1 MLYGV
6 TSATKFVLPRRETM
20 RYSGRVCTTLLF
32 AVLLLPCAAPN
43 LRAQDSDSLRSMQ
56 IEDYARWRSIVSVAI
71 SDDGNWMTYG
81 YRHHRA
87 DDTLYVKNLET
98 GQQYEVPRGSTP
110 EFSDNSRW
118 MAYTIDKTFEEAE
131 KLRKDSK
138 PVPEQAGLLN
148 LVSGERI
155 TWNNVDS
162 FVFSVG
168 SGFLALKMEA
178 ADAEAEFDGTDLVL
192 RNLTGEFDEVIGN
205 ANEFSFNKPGTHLAF
220 TIDAAGRS
228 GNGLYLNVLGAGV
241 RRVLDS
247 DTLEYSRLTWNEG
260 GTALA
265 VLKGLKPDSLMER
278 VNSLVAFSNI
288 ASEPGRVEV
297 TPANLSGFPEGYVV
311 SDRGTLSFSEDVSRV
326 FFGIKPQET
335 EFKEDEDNPVANVD
349 IFHWNDDRIQT
360 VQALRANR
368 DRSFTYKAA
377 YDIPNSSFVQLSD
390 SSMRNIDITR
400 DGNWGI
406 GNNDRP
412 YISDWE
418 ESRADYYRVNTRTG
432 ERTPMFEA
440 QKRTLGLSPD
450 SKHFLYWKDGH
461 VWDYAI
467 DEGQSIN
474 LTESAPVSFVNEE
487 FDRFGTKPPHG
498 VAGWTED
505 GNAVVLNG
513 RYDLWLQPLDGSA
526 ATVLTEGYGAANR
539 TRLRYVRL
547 DPEERF
553 LDLDDELVLSAY
565 GDLTKRYGY
574 FVLDDGDLEE
584 RAWDD
589 MMVTGLRK
597 AKDAGRVL
605 FTMQTFQMFPNYHV
619 SDMRMSDRE
628 QITDA
633 NPWQSEY
640 RWGRSILI
648 DYQNK
653 DGVPL
658 QGVLSIPDSYQP
670 GDQYPMLVDFY
681 EKNSQNL
688 YRYPRAIFRDTPM
701 FGKYVSNGYLVLLP
715 DVHFANGTTHDNM
728 LDCVEAATRKVIE
741 LGYADP
747 ERIGLHGHSYSGGGA
762 SFIATRSNMFA
773 AIVAGAAPIDLAAEF
788 NILFHGSG
796 QNNHSYDIY
805 GQGRY
810 GTDPFKDFELYR
822 SQSPITWV
830 ETMDTPLLY
839 LHGKEDGSVEYLQ
852 GMEFYNALRFLGKPI
867 IFASYPDQDHHLSK
881 LENQKDF
888 MTRMEQFYDHYLN
901 GAPAPDWM
909 VNGVPYLQKRQ
920 GARALMEKRER

>member
-1 MLYGV
+1 L
-6 TSATKFVLPRRETM
+6 
-20 RYSGRVCTTLLF
+20 LLF
-32 AVLLLPCAAPN
+32 PSASSLAY
-43 LRAQDSDSLRSMQ
+43 AQEQDSLRAMQ
-56 IEDYARWRSIVSVAI
+56 IEDYARWRSIVSVSI

-81 YRHHRA
+81 YRTHRS
-87 DDTLYVKNLET
+87 DDTLYVKSLQSDAE
-98 GQQYEVPRGSTP
+98 YEIPRGSEP
-110 EFSDNSRW
+110 AFSDDSRW
-118 MAYTIDKTFEEAE
+118 VAFSLDKTFSEAE
-131 KLRKDSK
+131 KLRKDRK

-148 LVSGERI
+148 LATGERI
-155 TWNNVDS
+155 TWDNVDS
-162 FVFSVG
+162 FGFSKG
-168 SGFLALKMEA
+168 SGFLALKKDA
-178 ADAEAEFDGTDLVL
+178 ADPDAEHDGTDLVL
-192 RNLTGEFDEVIGN
+192 RNLAGGFDAVIGN
-205 ANEFSFNKPGTHLAF
+205 VNEFSFNKPGTHLAH
-220 TIDAAGRS
+220 TIDAADRN
-228 GNGLYLNVLGAGV
+228 GNGLYLYDLASRIEN
-241 RRVLDS
+241 VLDS
-247 DTLEYSRLTWNEG
+247 DTLEYSRITWNEA

-265 VLKGLKPDSLMER
+265 ALKGLKPDSLTER
-278 VNSLVAFSNI
+278 VNSLVAFVDVTEN
-288 ASEPGRVEV
+288 PRRVAV
-297 TPANLSGFPEGYVV
+297 APTDLSGFPAGYVI
-311 SDRGTLSFSEDVSRV
+311 SNRAGLSFSEDVSRV
-326 FFGIKPQET
+326 FFGIKAQEE
-335 EFKEDEDNPVANVD
+335 EFKEDEDHPVANVD

-360 VQALRANR
+360 VQEARANR
-368 DRSFTYKAA
+368 DRNFTYRAV
-377 YDIPNSSFVQLSD
+377 YNISDDRFVQLSD
-390 SSMRNIDITR
+390 SGMRNIALTR

-461 VWDYAI
+461 IWDYAI
-467 DEGQSIN
+467 EEGRSIN
-474 LTESAPVSFVNEE
+474 LTESAPVSFVNQE
-487 FDRFGTKPPHG
+487 FDRFGTKPPYG

-505 GNAVVLNG
+505 GDAVVLNH
-513 RYDLWLQPLDGSA
+513 RYDLYLQPLDGSA
-526 ATVLTEGYGAANR
+526 ATMLTEGYGDANR
-539 TRLRYVRL
+539 VRLRYVRL
-547 DPEERF
+547 DSEDRF
-553 LDLDDELVLSAY
+553 IDLTDELVLSAY

-574 FVLDDGDLEE
+574 FVLDGGDLEE
-584 RAWDD
+584 RIWGDR
-589 MMVTGLRK
+589 MVTGLRR
-597 AKDAGRVL
+597 AKDADRVL
-605 FTMQTFQMFPNYHV
+605 FAKQTFSMFPNYHT
-619 SDMRMSDRE
+619 SDMRMRNHE

-648 DYQNK
+648 EYQNK

-670 GDQYPMLVDFY
+670 GEKLPMLVDFY

-688 YRYPRAIFRDTPM
+688 YRYPRAVFRDTPM

-747 ERIGLHGHSYSGGGA
+747 DRIGLHGHSYSGGGA

-810 GTDPFKDFELYR
+810 GTDPFTNFELYR

-867 IFASYPDQDHHLSK
+867 IFASYPGQDHHLSK

-901 GAPAPDWM
+901 GAPPPDWM
-909 VNGVPYLQKRQ
+909 VYGVPYLQKRQ
-920 GARALMEKRER
+920 GARALMEGRGR

>member
-1 MLYGV
+1 MKS
-6 TSATKFVLPRRETM
+6 TR
-20 RYSGRVCTTLLF
+20 LF
-32 AVLLLPCAAPN
+32 ATVPLLAALILPITASFAV
-43 LRAQDSDSLRSMQ
+43 AQEQDSLRSME

-71 SDDGNWMTYG
+71 SDNGNWVTYG

-87 DDTLYVKNLET
+87 DDTLYVKSLQTDQE
-98 GQQYEVPRGSTP
+98 YEIPRGADP
-110 EFSDNSRW
+110 EFSDDSRW
-118 MAYTIDKTFEEAE
+118 VAYTISKTFDEAE
-131 KLRKDSK
+131 KLRKDRK
-138 PVPEQAGLLN
+138 PVPAQAGLLN
-148 LVSGERI
+148 LGTGDRV
-155 TWNNVDS
+155 TWDNVDS
-162 FVFSVG
+162 FVFATG
-168 SGFLALKMEA
+168 SGFLAIKMEA
-178 ADAEAEFDGTDLVL
+178 ADSDAKHDGTDLIL
-192 RNLTGEFDEVIGN
+192 RNLSGGYDELIGN
-205 ANEFSFNKPGTHLAF
+205 VDEFSFNKPGTLLAH
-220 TIDAAGRS
+220 TTDAAGRN
-228 GNGLYLNVLGAGV
+228 GNGLYLYDLGAGV
-241 RRVLDS
+241 RTVLDG
-247 DTLEYSRLTWNEG
+247 DTLRFKRLTWNEA
-260 GTALA
+260 GTAIA
-265 VLKGLKPDSLMER
+265 VLKGLKPDSMTER
-278 VNSLVAFSNI
+278 QNVLTAFSNVANV
-288 ASEPGRVEV
+288 ASRVDV
-297 TPANLSGFPEGYVV
+297 DPSRISNFPSSFVISE
-311 SDRGTLSFSEDVSRV
+311 RGTLSFSEDISRV
-326 FFGIKPQET
+326 FFGIKRQEE

-360 VQALRANR
+360 VQATRANR
-368 DRSFTYKAA
+368 DRDFTYRAA
-377 YDIPNSSFVQLSD
+377 YNIPNSMFVQLSD
-390 SSMRNIDITR
+390 SSMRNIELTR

-406 GNNDRP
+406 GSNDRP

-418 ESRADYYRVNTRTG
+418 ESRADYYRVNTATG
-432 ERTPMFEA
+432 ERLLMFEG

-467 DEGQSIN
+467 EANRPVN
-474 LTESAPVSFVNEE
+474 LTASTAVSFVNEQY
-487 FDRFGTKPPHG
+487 DHPGTKPPYG
-498 VAGWTED
+498 VAGWTKD
-505 GNAVVLNG
+505 GNSVVLNH
-513 RYDLWLQPLDGSA
+513 RYDLFLQPLDGSA
-526 ATVLTEGYGAANR
+526 ATMLTEGYGDENR
-539 TRLRYVRL
+539 VQLRYVRL

-553 LDLDDELVLSAY
+553 IDFSEKLVLSAY

-584 RAWDD
+584 RIYDD
-589 MMVTGLRK
+589 IMVTSLRK
-597 AKDAGRVL
+597 AKDAERVL
-605 FTMQTFQMFPNYHV
+605 FTKQMFEMFPNYHV
-619 SDMRMSDRE
+619 SDMRMRQHE

-648 DYQNK
+648 EYESK
-653 DGVPL
+653 AGVPL
-658 QGVLSIPDSYQP
+658 QGVLSIPDGYEQ
-670 GDQYPMLVDFY
+670 GQRLPMLVDFY

-715 DVHFANGTTHDNM
+715 DVHFNTGTTHDDM

-762 SFIATRSNMFA
+762 SFIATRSDMFA

-788 NILFHGSG
+788 NILFHSSG

-810 GTDPFKDFELYR
+810 GTDPFTNFDLYR
-822 SQSPITWV
+822 SQSPITWA

-839 LHGKEDGSVEYLQ
+839 LHGEEDGSVEYLQ

-888 MTRMEQFYDHYLN
+888 MTRMEQFYEHYLK

-909 VNGVPYLQKRQ
+909 VHGVPYLQKRQ
-920 GARALMEKRER
+920 GARALMEGRGR